1 MMMLQ
6 DSFGRIH
13 DYLRISLTDRC
24 NLSCIY
30 CNPDSSQTNKLKRE
44 EELSY
49 EELLRL
55 VNIFVERF
63 GFKKIRLTGGEPLL
77 RKELTNFL
85 SPLFDLKKRFGF
97 QLGITTNGILLN
109 RNVDML
115 KRFGFDHLNIS
126 LDSLNIKSF
135 ERITGSNKLNDLI
148 SAIENAAHSGFQSL
162 KINTVIIRNVNDYE
176 ILDFVRFA
184 AEQNLNVRFIE
195 FMPFSNNGWNE
206 SSFISS
212 NEIKETV
219 ETVYK
224 IEKLSSPPNV
234 VGTDYNII
242 GSKGKISFI
251 SPMSDHFCAACNRLR
266 ITSNGKLKLC
276 LFSSIG
282 EDLDLKL
289 LLRDKSIPD
298 DWISE
303 KIVASMSNKKFKHPE
318 IIELRKLEKNNML
331 SIGG

>member
-1 MMMLQ
+1 MMVLQ

-13 DYLRISLTDRC
+13 DYLRISLTDKC
-24 NLSCIY
+24 NLNCIY
-30 CNPDSSQTNKLKRE
+30 CNPHSSQIAKLKRE

-55 VNIFVERF
+55 VNIFVEKF

-85 SPLFDLKKRFGF
+85 SPLYDLKKRFGF

-115 KRFGFDHLNIS
+115 KRYGFDHLNIS
-126 LDSLNIKSF
+126 LDSLNSKSF
-135 ERITGSNKLNDLI
+135 ERITGSNKLHDLI
-148 SAIENAAHSGFQSL
+148 SAIDTAAHSGFQSL
-162 KINTVIIRNVNDYE
+162 KINTVIIRDVNDYE

-184 AEQNLNVRFIE
+184 AEQNLTVRFIE
-195 FMPFSNNGWNE
+195 FMPFSNNEWNE
-206 SSFISS
+206 SSFIGS
-212 NEIKETV
+212 NEIKEIV

-234 VGTDYNII
+234 VGTDYSII

-251 SPMSDHFCAACNRLR
+251 SSMSDHFCAACNRLR
-266 ITSNGKLKLC
+266 ITSTGKLKLC

-303 KIVASMSNKKFKHPE
+303 KIVASMPNKKFKHPE